1 MMGKLR
7 AAAVFFAAAV
17 GVTLI
22 GGTGIAQKKDD
33 AKKDKGQA
41 VKEVLEVKYE
51 VLESA
56 PPILAVTAT
65 GQVPTGGW
73 TGAKLTRRDY
83 EKPPKDGIYEYD
95 LTAVPPDGIATQ
107 VLSKVTATD
116 KWKDPPKDMKGIKVY
131 GVGDGVKT
139 IKFGEKK

>member
-1 MMGKLR
+1 MTVKLR
-7 AAAVFFAAAV
+7 TATWFFAAAV

-22 GGTGIAQKKDD
+22 GGVTVAQKKDD
-33 AKKDKGQA
+33 AKKDRGQV
-41 VKEVLEVKYE
+41 VKTIIKVDHAIQESFPPVLV
-51 VLESA
+51 
-56 PPILAVTAT
+56 VTAT

-73 TGAKLTRRDY
+73 SDAKLKRRDY

-107 VLSKVTATD
+107 VISKVTAKD
-116 KWKDPPKDMKGIKVY
+116 SWKDPPKDMKGIKVY

-139 IKFGEKK
+139 IKFDEKK